1 MKFPRRIHGTTG
13 GTRMA
18 YFLLAMLTVA
28 CPPIGFSAPPA
39 PAPAQNGQALVAGA
53 VDLAAVITFHPAMR
67 NFDYR
72 SGKFVSQVGVP
83 GTSTGIEAWKET
95 RDEQRRIKAMEEA
108 IEAQVRRVNEELM
121 RNQPEMQEG
130 KKVARPEFD
139 KLTRMNEEYRKL
151 LAPLAER
158 VLGGF
163 PEKLLGDI
171 PRQNLER
178 IMTEV
183 LWAVQASAQARGAAI
198 VLNTS
203 TGDFKPGTEGLP
215 QPPDPG
221 SVGILERWNIR
232 SLSDI
237 EALIQ
242 ASGSTPM
249 PFEGK
254 RPKQRPGLVCGGHF
268 ESVTDPAMLKS
279 LVSEFYD
286 NRQAFSGAF
295 LSLGATRHVLSGSI
309 NVTSVDLTSDAVA
322 RLLDLYKTRAAER
335 NAIMNLLRERLGR

>member
-1 MKFPRRIHGTTG
+1 MYGTTAG
-13 GTRMA
+13 SGVV
-18 YFLLAMLTVA
+18 LLILAMVMA
-28 CPPIGFSAPPA
+28 VCPTIGFAAPPA
-39 PAPAQNGQALVAGA
+39 PNLSGQALVAGA

-83 GTSTGIEAWKET
+83 DTSTGVEAWQET

-108 IEAQVRRVNEELM
+108 IDAQVQRVNEELM
-121 RNQPEMQEG
+121 RTQGDMQEG
-130 KKVARPEFD
+130 KKVARPEFE
-139 KLTRMNEEYRKL
+139 KLTKMNGEYREL

-163 PEKLLGDI
+163 PETLLGDM
-171 PRQNLER
+171 PRRNLER
-178 IMTEV
+178 IMSEV
-183 LWAVQASAQARGAAI
+183 LWAIQASAQARGVAI

-203 TGDFKPGTEGLP
+203 TGDFKPGTEGVP
-215 QPPDPG
+215 EPRGTG
-221 SVGILERWNIR
+221 SDDILERWNIH

-237 EALIQ
+237 EALVQ
-242 ASGSTPM
+242 TSGKTPM

-254 RPKQRPGLVCGGHF
+254 RPNQRPGLVCGGHF

-279 LVSEFYD
+279 LVGEFYD
-286 NRQAFSGAF
+286 NRQAFTGAF

-322 RLLDLYKTRAAER
+322 RLLDLYKARAAER
-335 NAIMNLLRERLGR
+335 NAIMSLLRERLGR